1 MTLDIEQIK
10 QAMKIVTTQIT
21 GRLLTKS
28 DTKIQIGLDPL
39 NDLWLI
45 HENGLLTLWGPL
57 TSEIYPKYPDWVT
70 FEKDS
75 DQFRIIA
82 KANPYAPEIAF
93 LLIEVWKGLKTDPTT
108 SLEHQIESSLSLIEK
123 RWKLNGE
130 PLDKRAQRG
139 LIGEV
144 EAVLHAY
151 AVKGVKAVDGW
162 DHTSHA
168 KHDIAG
174 DGWAIEAKSRGAD
187 ADIVKISSLNQLK
200 WNVGVDLVLS
210 VTTVVNDQDGLTF
223 PEYIDARVEE
233 LSNIDADAAAK
244 FLLKLQT
251 CGYNEATRHRFKSKW
266 GLPDEESTEF
276 FLIGEDSPT
285 NWWST
290 TVVPEMPDE
299 ILIKDYKLDI
309 SSEYFIAV
317 KLIDIFTRA
326 NLQ

>member
-21 GRLLTKS
+21 GRLLTKN

-82 KANPYAPEIAF
+82 KANPYSPEIAF

-144 EAVLHAY
+144 EAVIHAY
-151 AVKGVKAVDGW
+151 SVKGVQAVEGW

-168 KHDIAG
+168 KHDITG
-174 DGWAIEAKSRGAD
+174 DGWAIEAKSRGVD
-187 ADIVKISSLNQLK
+187 ADVVTISSLNQLK
-200 WNVGVDLVLS
+200 WDVGVDLVLS

-233 LSNIDADAAAK
+233 LSNVDADAAAK

-266 GLPDEESTEF
+266 DLPDEESTEF
-276 FLIGEDSPT
+276 YLIGEDSPT
-285 NWWST
+285 NWWSAS
-290 TVVPEMPDE
+290 VVPEMPDE
-299 ILIKDYKLDI
+299 ILVKNYKLDI
-309 SSEYFIAV
+309 SSEYFTAL
-317 KLIDIFTRA
+317 KLVDIFTRA
-326 NLQ
+326 NLE

>member
-1 MTLDIEQIK
+1 MTLDIEEIK

-21 GRLLTKS
+21 SRLLSKNK
-28 DTKIQIGLDPL
+28 TKIQIGLDPL
-39 NDLWLI
+39 NELWLI
-45 HENGLLTLWGPL
+45 HENGVLTLCGPL
-57 TSEIYPKYPDWVT
+57 TSEINPKYPDWVT

-93 LLIEVWKGLKTDPTT
+93 LLIEVWKGIKIDPTT
-108 SLEHQIESSLSLIEK
+108 SLEHHIESSLSLIEK

-130 PLDKRAQRG
+130 PLDKKAQRG

-144 EAVLHAY
+144 EAVVHAF
-151 AVKGVKAVDGW
+151 AVKGIQAVECW

-187 ADIVKISSLNQLK
+187 ADIVTISSLNQLK
-200 WNVGVDLVLS
+200 WNEGVDLVLS
-210 VTTVVNDQDGLTF
+210 VTTVKNAENGITF
-223 PEYIDARVEE
+223 PEFIDTRMQE
-233 LSNIDADAAAK
+233 LSDLDADCAAK

-266 GLPDEESTEF
+266 SLPDEDSTEF
-276 FLIGEDSPT
+276 YAIGEDSPT

-290 TVVPEMPDE
+290 SVEPKMPDE
-299 ILIKDYKLDI
+299 IIVKGYKLDI
-309 SSEYFIAV
+309 SSSYFEACQ
-317 KLIDIFTRA
+317 LSDIFS
-326 NLQ
+326 